1 MHPSNTERGGSS
13 ALNAYIKM
21 LKPGPAKKVVI
32 HMNADTAS
40 QNDYLYNDV
49 FSFLLDRGVAGATL
63 IRPQAGFG
71 IHHRAHS
78 TEALGAQGQH
88 LPIRIEFIESSETV
102 AGLLPTLFEL
112 VRDGLIEAQ
121 ETTVLKMGVEEARL

>member
-1 MHPSNTERGGSS
+1 
-13 ALNAYIKM
+13 M
-21 LKPGPAKKVVI
+21 LKPGPARKIII
-32 HMNADTAS
+32 HMNEDTAS

-49 FSFLLDRGVAGATL
+49 FSFLLERGVAGATL

-78 TEALGAQGQH
+78 ADALGARGQH
-88 LPIRIEFIESSETV
+88 LPVRVEFIESPETV
-102 AGLLPTLFEL
+102 AALLPSLFQL

-121 ETTVLKMGVEEARL
+121 ETTVLKIGVVEAEL